1 MLWFLY
7 RIFGQKFVK
16 ENISFYS
23 ERAHISYAHRDTFC
37 HGKNLRALSLNFCI
51 IIFLKIEKKGHGT
64 VKKGTAQH
72 HASLV

>member
-7 RIFGQKFVK
+7 RIFGQKFIK

-23 ERAHISYAHRDTFC
+23 ERAHIYAHKDTFC
-37 HGKNLRALSLNFCI
+37 RGKNLGALSLNFCF
-51 IIFLKIEKKGHGT
+51 IFFFLIEKKGHGT
-64 VKKGTAQH
+64 VKKGIAQH